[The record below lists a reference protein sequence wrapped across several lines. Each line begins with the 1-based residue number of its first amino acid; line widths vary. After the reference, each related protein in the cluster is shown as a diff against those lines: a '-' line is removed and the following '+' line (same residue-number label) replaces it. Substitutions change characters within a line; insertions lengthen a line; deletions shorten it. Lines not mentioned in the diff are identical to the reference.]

1 MHPGISHDIPLRD
14 VTRVTL
20 SSELFIN
27 TEVDRSKFLIKYR
40 DLMIP
45 VILCLI
51 NKGESFEGRIT
62 CGDNDWL
69 FSLNRG
75 MQQTDTGARSS
86 KLRYVSLSDI
96 INNLLYWTKRN
107 TCLLSPKTRR
117 TGKYNLH
124 FVLVQLSQNFNSESD
139 TNTIRKCLLDLI
151 IWYSAFCVLQVNFPF
166 FSEAD
171 CLSPPITCFGI

>member
-20 SSELFIN
+20 PSELFIN
-27 TEVDRSKFLIKYR
+27 TEVDRSKFLIEYR

-62 CGDNDWL
+62 CADNDWL

-75 MQQTDTGARSS
+75 M
-86 KLRYVSLSDI
+86 
-96 INNLLYWTKRN
+96 
-107 TCLLSPKTRR
+107 
-117 TGKYNLH
+117 
-124 FVLVQLSQNFNSESD
+124 
-139 TNTIRKCLLDLI
+139 
-151 IWYSAFCVLQVNFPF
+151 
-166 FSEAD
+166 
-171 CLSPPITCFGI
+171 